1 MAKIRIPSKKTKK
14 EASAFTFV
22 MVTVFAFGLMVG
34 YVRLNNEVTS
44 TLNRISRLSKELVHK
59 KASIKL
65 LKAEVALLSRAD
77 RVTSFARENLSMVFP
92 APQSIT
98 LTAKLNVNGVTPYE

>member
-1 MAKIRIPSKKTKK
+1 MAKISRPSYKTKK
-14 EASAFTFV
+14 EASPFTFV
-22 MVTVFAFGLMVG
+22 IVTILAFGLMIG

-44 TLNRISRLSKELVHK
+44 TLNRISHLNKELAHN
-59 KASIKL
+59 KASINL

-77 RVTSFARENLSMVFP
+77 RVTSLARENLNMVFP

-98 LTAKLNVNGVTPYE
+98 LAAKLNGNSVTSYE

>member
-1 MAKIRIPSKKTKK
+1 MAKIRIPSNKKKK

-22 MVTVFAFGLMVG
+22 VVTILAFGLMIG

-44 TLNRISRLSKELVHK
+44 TLNRISRLNKELAHN

-77 RVTSFARENLSMVFP
+77 RVTSLARENLNMVFP

-98 LTAKLNVNGVTPYE
+98 LAARINKNSVTSYE